1 MGGPFTVFNG
11 TLDGNNKKI
20 TGLTITGGSY
30 TGLVGYAGSS
40 ATIKDID
47 LESVTPVKA
56 STYVGTLAG
65 VLNGTTIENIDIEG
79 NTVEGMGY
87 VGGMAGYSTIPMNNY
102 EIKNITINKYGP
114 RDYKYYGGLFGYT
127 TKSLDE
133 IFVKNTIV
141 NGRSNTGSVVGY
153 TTGNFSLSIDGEKQN
168 ITMDYNY
175 IPPIY
180 DAIPYLKFD
189 ASKLTLGQHNFDLN
203 FSGDEYQN
211 ASSLSGTFTVSP
223 IILKAPSNLHLLNT
237 YENNRDALDNR
248 GYIMIKYLKNMTGN
262 AYLYINGVKK
272 TINLSNFKAK
282 GDMGSEYDGY
292 SCYMYDWQK
301 YNLINYWEDEKCYV
315 YKEYYTFLEPANITL
330 KYKGINKSAFVNATY
345 DVNCYNEI
353 VKGNNLEIF
362 IPKEISGKV
371 TVKID
376 GKKTNLYTKRIDA
389 DYYRLKYYVKTSSL
403 NYGKHRVTITSPLYT
418 VSKTFS
424 VVDEYVSPK
433 SVYMYYTDGKKMT
446 FTVYGEGRTF
456 ALKGDYIDITLDKKY
471 YLGTYAKKNGKVSVK
486 IPKNLKP
493 GTHTINFINWGDF
506 GEYTG
511 KVKLVV
517 KHLVTLKSAKVKKSA
532 KKLVLTATLKK
543 GKTAL
548 KSKQMTF
555 KFAGKTYKAKTN
567 SKGIAKVT
575 VKSSMLN
582 KLKIGKKITY
592 QATYLKDTVKKTT
605 KVKK

>member
-1 MGGPFTVFNG
+1 M
-11 TLDGNNKKI
+11 KKI
-20 TGLTITGGSY
+20 FIISLLLMILAMGAASASENITDDAILTTDD
-30 TGLVGYAGSS
+30 
-40 ATIKDID
+40 TIELDTNDKDI
-47 LESVTPVKA
+47 EENYTWNIAVE
-56 STYVGTLAG
+56 
-65 VLNGTTIENIDIEG
+65 ENI
-79 NTVEGMGY
+79 
-87 VGGMAGYSTIPMNNY
+87 
-102 EIKNITINKYGP
+102 EILPAPNQSIDVYG
-114 RDYKYYGGLFGYT
+114 
-127 TKSLDE
+127 
-133 IFVKNTIV
+133 
-141 NGRSNTGSVVGY
+141 VGY

-330 KYKGINKSAFVNATY
+330 KYHGINKSAFVNVTY

-376 GKKTNLYTKRIDA
+376 GKKTKLYTKRIDA

-517 KHLVTLKSAKVKKSA
+517 KHLVTLKSVKVKKSA